1 MRDGWREGWRNGGMM
16 GRWWVGGEKQGGRRL
31 SQTPPRPRS
40 LSSLPRSRS
49 MKSAAP
55 PSMAA
60 LPGRALPLRPVL
72 PPASPRAPC
81 VSCSAHHHCPC
92 IYSEKILR
100 HCLPASLPD
109 PGAWL
114 PVLTNP
120 SHTCLSWMVPI
131 NSSFINIYVNLLPP
145 RLH

>member
-1 MRDGWREGWRNGGMM
+1 M

-31 SQTPPRPRS
+31 SQTPPGPRS

-72 PPASPRAPC
+72 PLASPMAPC

-92 IYSEKILR
+92 T
-100 HCLPASLPD
+100 LPHPAAPALT
-109 PGAWL
+109 PGLISSGKPLFPQARRQA
-114 PVLTNP
+114 PVLKGTWGGCHGP
-120 SHTCLSWMVPI
+120 
-131 NSSFINIYVNLLPP
+131 
-145 RLH
+145 